1 MAEGDTIT
9 IKLNPIPSRWVAYK
23 LENNYHRSSPTV
35 VKVLSPTSGFPAQ
48 RTGKGTG
55 DPQEI

>member
-23 LENNYHRSSPTV
+23 LENNCITE
-35 VKVLSPTSGFPAQ
+35 VLPLL
-48 RTGKGTG
+48 
-55 DPQEI
+55 